1 VLDSADNVI
10 LELDGNNSAGLNRVA
25 WNMRP
30 TPPERQPGQRR
41 FFGRG
46 SMVDPGEYTVVLII
60 GDQEFT
66 QKAVITKRTG
76 WAIGPTPSTI
86 K

>member
-1 VLDSADNVI
+1 VI
-10 LELDGNNSAGLNRVA
+10 RELSGKKTAGLNRVS
-25 WNMRP
+25 WDMRP
-30 TPPERQPGQRR
+30 TPPESQPRQRR

-46 SMVDPGEYTVVLII
+46 SMVDPGEYTVILKI
-60 GDQEFT
+60 GEQKLT

-76 WAIGPTPSTI
+76 WAIGPFPSII